1 MSGKFRQSRLATDIA
16 RVLGRDHERSA
27 SSLTSRYLLMTG
39 VAVAIMQTQSA
50 GAVSLGELKVQ
61 SGLGQPFV
69 ATTTARLGPG
79 ETLFSNCISAP
90 TGGSELSSPAGLQVT
105 APNASTPGSY
115 PVQVRSTQPLYEP
128 MYEIRLQINCPGDI
142 ALSKD
147 YVVMLNL
154 PMTAPAETESLV
166 EAQSAAS
173 ATTSTS
179 SNSTTTRSRTR
190 KQTSGG
196 AGTGKLAP
204 NRGTIAAGE
213 TYRVRSG
220 DTLSTISQRL
230 DGRPAGAIWRVA
242 EMLYSANPDAF
253 VRGDRNMVKLGWVLE
268 IPTVA
273 AMAANEPSSDEQN
286 SNSGLQANSSPV
298 VEGDAQLNTTLGRP
312 EKETI
317 DNAELLTEIR
327 EASLAENANQTE
339 LQNAQSPV
347 TDSSVTAMAEFGTAE
362 ISPFAD
368 ESAKAVSETSATVD
382 PAAESADPT
391 TPTSDADTTAT
402 DTEMGMN
409 PLLAVFA
416 GVAMGLLLALLMLG
430 RKIIAPLLEGRARR
444 QLARATAPA
453 PSAERE
459 QAVFTVEV
467 SSEPAT
473 PAYGRGG
480 IDVEFSEAAPQQAP
494 LESAP
499 LKAAPVAPEEV
510 PRVSLHE
517 DEGIALEGTGTIR
530 HLFEENASLQQ
541 AQENTDA
548 TAAGN
553 TAELPALG
561 NDELFEV
568 ESSDLDTLNQ
578 RLQDSGSDDKMSA
591 TLTEAL
597 GLLEK
602 DYEDELSASQ
612 ILKQQDVEQVLA
624 EHKKA

>member
-1 MSGKFRQSRLATDIA
+1 
-16 RVLGRDHERSA
+16 
-27 SSLTSRYLLMTG
+27 
-39 VAVAIMQTQSA
+39 
-50 GAVSLGELKVQ
+50 
-61 SGLGQPFV
+61 
-69 ATTTARLGPG
+69 
-79 ETLFSNCISAP
+79 
-90 TGGSELSSPAGLQVT
+90 
-105 APNASTPGSY
+105 
-115 PVQVRSTQPLYEP
+115 
-128 MYEIRLQINCPGDI
+128 
-142 ALSKD
+142 
-147 YVVMLNL
+147 MLNL

-204 NRGTIAAGE
+204 NRDSIAAGE

-253 VRGDRNMVKLGWVLE
+253 VRGDRNMVKLGWVLDV
-268 IPTVA
+268 PTVA
-273 AMAANEPSSDEQN
+273 AMVANEPSSDEQN
-286 SNSGLQANSSPV
+286 SNSGLLANSSPV

-339 LQNAQSPV
+339 LQTAQSPV
-347 TDSSVTAMAEFGTAE
+347 TDGSVTAMAEFSTAE

-402 DTEMGMN
+402 DSEMGMN

-416 GVAMGLLLALLMLG
+416 GVAMGILLALLILG
-430 RKIIAPLLEGRARR
+430 RKIITPLLEGRARR
-444 QLARATAPA
+444 QLARATPPAPA

-459 QAVFTVEV
+459 QAVPTVVV
-467 SSEPAT
+467 SSKPAT
-473 PAYGRGG
+473 PAYGSGG
-480 IDVEFSEAAPQQAP
+480 ISVEFSEAAPQQAA

-517 DEGIALEGTGTIR
+517 GIAPEGTALEGTGTMR

-541 AQENTDA
+541 AQENSDA
-548 TAAGN
+548 TAGAN
-553 TAELPALG
+553 TDELPALG
-561 NDELFEV
+561 NNELFEV

-578 RLQDSGSDDKMSA
+578 RLQDCDSDDEMSA

-612 ILKQQDVEQVLA
+612 ILKQQDVEQVMA